1 MLNKIIFFQILCIQS
16 LFTFEIPSNFWI
28 GNDEVR
34 IDLLCPEYVEN
45 GKTSCCGEP
54 ESRFCCTEEQFEEEA
69 KGRGKE
75 LSIEILEEKVVL
87 VKSDIED
94 TKTIEYGEIQFK
106 SDDMNFS
113 LEGFKVKV
121 ISSNIQLN

>member
-16 LFTFEIPSNFWI
+16 LFTFEIPSNCWI